1 MSIEKEK
8 KPRKAPA
15 KKTEAVADA
24 EKKTKAATKPKV
36 AAAAGTK
43 AAAPKA
49 KAAAKS
55 AAAAGVPAAAVA
67 MTKGSERPT
76 HEQIAERAYSLF
88 IERGWRHGHHEQDW
102 FRAEQEL
109 LTRR

>member
-15 KKTEAVADA
+15 KKTVAAGNA
-24 EKKTKAATKPKV
+24 EKKTKAVAKPK

-55 AAAAGVPAAAVA
+55 ATAAGVPEAAVA
-67 MTKGSERPT
+67 ITNTVKRPT
-76 HEQIAERAYSLF
+76 HEQIAVRAYSFF
-88 IERGWRHGHHEQDW
+88 IERGWRHGNDEEDW
-102 FRAEQEL
+102 LRAEQEL
-109 LTRR
+109 LARR

>member
-1 MSIEKEK
+1 MSIDKEK

-15 KKTEAVADA
+15 KKTVAAADA
-24 EKKTKAATKPKV
+24 AKKTKEPAKPKAAV
-36 AAAAGTK
+36 AGAK

-55 AAAAGVPAAAVA
+55 ATAAGVPEAAVA
-67 MTKGSERPT
+67 ITNTVKRPT

-88 IERGWRHGHHEQDW
+88 IERGLRHGHDEQDW
-102 FRAEQEL
+102 LRAEQEL
-109 LTRR
+109 LIRR

>member
-15 KKTEAVADA
+15 KKTVAPEDA
-24 EKKTKAATKPKV
+24 EKKAKAAAKPTASSAPKS
-36 AAAAGTK
+36 
-43 AAAPKA
+43 AAPKA

-55 AAAAGVPAAAVA
+55 AAAAGVPESAAA
-67 MTKGSERPT
+67 MTNMAGRPT

>member
-15 KKTEAVADA
+15 KKPAVAAGA
-24 EKKTKAATKPKV
+24 EKKTKAAAKPTV
-36 AAAAGTK
+36 APAAAKT
-43 AAAPKA
+43 AAPKA

-55 AAAAGVPAAAVA
+55 AEAAGVPEAAVA
-67 MTKGSERPT
+67 MTKTAARPT
-76 HEQIAERAYSLF
+76 HQQIAERAYSFF